1 MSVLAPLGLSCLAED
16 AEPVGC
22 PAGTVLVEQGDSAA
36 SHVMLLVQVGLSSM
50 LLLVQVVAKQCLCE
64 NGNTLPTE

>member
-22 PAGTVLVEQGDSAA
+22 PAGTVLVEQGEAA
-36 SHVMLLVQVGLSSM
+36 SSHV
-50 LLLVQVVAKQCLCE
+50 LLLVQVRVSCQCLLRCVKVAVTICVH
-64 NGNTLPTE
+64 GTLRVRY